1 MPSRG
6 SGFETAVAS
15 TTLSPMRTTP
25 EPCACLASLPVSN
38 LRFLPPESSTL
49 ISVGSG
55 FMIHP
60 SGQEGNDAWQRAA
73 RTGEGM
79 PGRGT
84 RWPESARGK
93 RFLEIAQRPLG
104 GGTKASGLR
113 IRYDAEAFSMQLLA
127 DAEFRDDALI
137 AL

>member
-60 SGQEGNDAWQRAA
+60 SGQGATTRAGELRVQVKGCQSRNAVAGKRTWQ
-73 RTGEGM
+73 
-79 PGRGT
+79 
-84 RWPESARGK
+84 
-93 RFLEIAQRPLG
+93 RFLEIVQRPPG

-113 IRYDAEAFSMQLLA
+113 IHYDAEAFSMQLLA